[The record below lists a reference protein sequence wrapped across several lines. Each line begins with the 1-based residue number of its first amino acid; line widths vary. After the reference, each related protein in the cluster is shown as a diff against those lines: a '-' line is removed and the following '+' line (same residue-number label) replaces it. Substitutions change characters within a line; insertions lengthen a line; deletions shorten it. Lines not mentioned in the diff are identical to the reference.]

1 MMNFEAIIDDDY
13 YYVDKTPYIEKIER
27 ANKFFFYIRPRRFG
41 KSLTISMLE
50 HYYDINEADKFEHL
64 YGKLYIGQHPTP
76 ERNKY
81 LVIKLN
87 FAVVNAE
94 LHNYKSGLDDHC
106 RIAFNYFCDV
116 YAQYLPAGIK
126 EGMNELDGAAK
137 QLNYLCNEC
146 KKTGAKIYLFIDE
159 YDHFTNKIL
168 AEPDCLDTYRKE
180 THGEGYL
187 RTFFD
192 TIKAGTDS
200 TIARVFVTGVSPV
213 TLDDLTSGFYIGS
226 NYTLSAQFNEMTG
239 FTEQEVRDMLTY
251 YSTQFEYNHTI
262 DELTAIMK
270 PWYDNYCFASKKFGK
285 VTMYNSNMVLYFV
298 DNYVN
303 NACEVPDSMIDDN
316 IRTDYSKLRMLIRH
330 DKEFAHDASIIQQN
344 QEKNTRIFTLD
355 GRYLGTDVSQLTK
368 GVYLIG
374 KKKVI
379 IK

>member
-1 MMNFEAIIDDDY
+1 
-13 YYVDKTPYIEKIER
+13 
-27 ANKFFFYIRPRRFG
+27 
-41 KSLTISMLE
+41 
-50 HYYDINEADKFEHL
+50 
-64 YGKLYIGQHPTP
+64 
-76 ERNKY
+76 
-81 LVIKLN
+81 
-87 FAVVNAE
+87 
-94 LHNYKSGLDDHC
+94 
-106 RIAFNYFCDV
+106 
-116 YAQYLPAGIK
+116 
-126 EGMNELDGAAK
+126 
-137 QLNYLCNEC
+137 
-146 KKTGAKIYLFIDE
+146 
-159 YDHFTNKIL
+159 
-168 AEPDCLDTYRKE
+168 
-180 THGEGYL
+180 
-187 RTFFD
+187 
-192 TIKAGTDS
+192 
-200 TIARVFVTGVSPV
+200 
-213 TLDDLTSGFYIGS
+213 
-226 NYTLSAQFNEMTG
+226 MTG

-344 QEKNTRIFTLD
+344 QEKDTRIFTLD

-368 GVYLIG
+368 GVYIIG